1 MKKSLRLFAI
11 MVSVCLL
18 GLTHLMAQVNVTF
31 SVNMANAGL
40 AGEPVYVAGDFG
52 GDYGTWNE
60 PGTNALCELTD
71 PDADMIYTVS
81 MTLNAGTYQFKF
93 FKGAGWDG
101 GEWAGDPNRTVTIA
115 TAFDHLYMW
124 GAKVQDPQ
132 VLADFEDGTWGML
145 TPHVLGCGE
154 YDDPNL
160 HAVEETFTIVDNP
173 APDAMNSSAKV
184 LKFKRWGTAVGGVP
198 WGGFWANLMPNADA
212 EVNKYVHVKLWK
224 PVISPV
230 KFKLENGPA
239 GTLEVGSVNEQQLTG
254 AWEEF
259 VFDFSEKFSQYK
271 IAVLLPDFADPL
283 TATDPID
290 IYIDDIVIN
299 SNPNT
304 SNGLPNNNRQF
315 NMYPNPVVDFLKI
328 ENFGKIERV
337 AVYNLAGQMVKYME
351 PRSSSAIRVD
361 FSDLNTGLYLVNIV
375 NAEGKTLTQKVVK

>member
-1 MKKSLRLFAI
+1 
-11 MVSVCLL
+11 MVSVFLL
-18 GLTHLMAQVNVTF
+18 GLTHLMAQVDVTF

-124 GAKVQDPQ
+124 GAKIQDPQ

-145 TPHVLGCGE
+145 TPHVMGCGE
-154 YDDPNL
+154 YDIEPHTLD
-160 HAVEETFTIVDNP
+160 ETFTIVDNP

-184 LKFKRWGTAVGGVP
+184 LKFKRWGTVVGGQP
-198 WGGFWANLMPNADA
+198 WGGFWASIMPNADA

-259 VFDFSEKFSQYK
+259 VFDFSEKFSQYPV
-271 IAVLLPDFADPL
+271 IAFMPDFIEPVPAEF
-283 TATDPID
+283 D
-290 IYIDDIVIN
+290 IYIDDIIIN

-304 SNGLPNNNRQF
+304 SNFVRENTYNKLNV
-315 NMYPNPVVDFLKI
+315 YPNP
-328 ENFGKIERV
+328 
-337 AVYNLAGQMVKYME
+337 
-351 PRSSSAIRVD
+351 
-361 FSDLNTGLYLVNIV
+361 NTGDFITIESDNKINLSLIHI
-375 NAEGKTLTQKVVK
+375 